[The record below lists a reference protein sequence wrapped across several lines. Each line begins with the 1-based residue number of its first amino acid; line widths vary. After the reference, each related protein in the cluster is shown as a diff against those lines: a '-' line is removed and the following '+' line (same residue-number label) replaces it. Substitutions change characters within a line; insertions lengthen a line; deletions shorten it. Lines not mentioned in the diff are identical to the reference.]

1 MLKVMRRSFQQ
12 LKWVLWFVVIV
23 FVAFIFVDW
32 GMGRVRGDKTPSG
45 EIATIHGEPI
55 TAVDFDR
62 QYKQTEERYR
72 QMYKGN
78 WSPALA
84 RAMDLPNQVLNG
96 MIERR
101 MLIEAARESGLRVS
115 DDELAERIQGMPAFQ
130 RNGQFIGS
138 AEYASVLAS
147 YGMTVGQ
154 FERGFREDLL
164 VEKYNALVAAS
175 LVIPDARL
183 KSQFEAQ
190 NEKAKIEY
198 VLIPSARLSAAA
210 AAPPSEAELKA
221 FYDQNKELFREPER
235 RKLKYLLVEQAK
247 LREKLKPSPAEIQ
260 AYYDAHADEFPVP
273 ERVHA
278 AHILIKVDKDATP
291 AQDAAARKKAED
303 IAARAKKGED
313 FGELARKY
321 SEDPGSKAQG
331 GDLPPFGRG
340 QMVPAF
346 EEAAFSM
353 SPGEIR
359 GPVKSTFGYHVI
371 KLLAKLPAGKQTVA
385 EATPRITALLT
396 QDQVKSAAERRADA
410 LAKSA
415 GKNPSDADL
424 RKLADDVVS
433 FDATDW
439 VTAQGQVPGIGYAP
453 GFLKAAFA
461 LKKGEVSPQPIPT
474 PRGPAIVKV
483 ADIAPPGVPTFE
495 EARAKVAAEYARRK
509 TEQQELAAAAPV
521 VAELRGGAALAAV
534 AKKYGAEVQ
543 TPAEFGKG
551 APVGNLGASPALSEA
566 VFKTPAGQYGDPIAL
581 PGRGVVV
588 FHVVTKTDFDPAAF
602 AAQKARLAEAAR
614 RQEAQQLVE
623 ADLARRRTREKIV
636 VNDDLLKRYTQG

>member
-1 MLKVMRRSFQQ
+1 MLKVMRRSFQH
-12 LKWVLWFVVIV
+12 LKWVLWFVVVV

-32 GMGRVRGDKTPSG
+32 GMGRVRGDKTSSG
-45 EIATIHGEPI
+45 EIASIHGEPI

-62 QYKQTEERYR
+62 QYKQTEDRYR

-101 MLIEAARESGLRVS
+101 MLLESAQRSGLRVS
-115 DDELAERIQGMPAFQ
+115 DSELADRIQAMPAFQ
-130 RNGQFIGS
+130 RNGQFVGAS
-138 AEYASVLAS
+138 EYASVLAS
-147 YGMTVGQ
+147 YGLTVEQ
-154 FERGFREDLL
+154 FEHGYREDMLI
-164 VEKYNALVAAS
+164 EKFNALVAAS
-175 LVIPDARL
+175 LVVPDDRL

-198 VLIPSARLSAAA
+198 VLIPSARLAAAAA
-210 AAPPSEAELKA
+210 AAPSDADLKA

-235 RKLKYLLVEQAK
+235 RKLKYLLVEQGK

-260 AYYDAHADEFPVP
+260 AYYDAHGDDFAVP

-278 AHILIKVDKDATP
+278 AHILVKVAKDASP
-291 AQDAAARKKAED
+291 AQDAAARRKAED
-303 IAARAKKGED
+303 LLARAKKGED
-313 FGELARKY
+313 FGELARKN
-321 SEDPGSKAQG
+321 SEDPGSKEQG

-340 QMVPAF
+340 QMVPPF
-346 EEAAFSM
+346 EQAAFAM

-359 GPVKSTFGYHVI
+359 GPVKSDFGYHVI
-371 KLLAKLPAGKQTVA
+371 KLLAKLPAGKQTLA

-396 QDQVKSAAERRADA
+396 QDQVTSAAERRAEA
-410 LAKSA
+410 LAKSVGRNA
-415 GKNPSDADL
+415 SDEDL

-483 ADIAPPGVPTFE
+483 ADVTPPGIADFS
-495 EARAKVAAEYARRK
+495 EARGKVAAEYTRRK
-509 TEQQELAAAAPV
+509 TEQQELATAAPV

-534 AKKYGAEVQ
+534 AKKYETDVQ

-551 APVGNLGASPALSEA
+551 APVGSLGASPALSDA
-566 VFKTPAGQYGDPIAL
+566 VFKTPAGQYGDPVAL
-581 PGRGVVV
+581 PGKGVVI
-588 FHVVTKTDFDPAAF
+588 FHVVSKTDFDPAAF
-602 AAQKARLAEAAR
+602 AIQKTKLAEAAR
-614 RQEAQQLVE
+614 QQEAQKLIQAE
-623 ADLARRRTREKIV
+623 LARRRAQEKIV